1 MSRALAWWR
10 GLPSGAR
17 WGLLAAALVVLAI
30 VARVWSAAV
39 LAFAAM
45 VAGAIGRAPG
55 RPAAADAASRA
66 RTAAELQAASARVLA
81 DVHRSEHDAARVR
94 DREADRAMVEAAE
107 RAALAPVTG
116 EPAEVPAFLA
126 EVERRGGHP

>member
-1 MSRALAWWR
+1 MTRALAWWR
-10 GLPSGAR
+10 GLSPGVR
-17 WGLLAAALVVLAI
+17 WGLLAAALVALAI

-66 RTAAELQAASARVLA
+66 RTAAEVQAASARLMA
-81 DVHRSEHDAARVR
+81 EVHRSENDAARVR

-107 RAALAPVTG
+107 RATAAPHP
-116 EPAEVPAFLA
+116 EQDAPPAFLA
-126 EVERRGGHP
+126 EVERRGGRP